1 MQMLHLFLFFEM
13 LRIIDDKSLEKKEID
28 YFVWRIRRRIMA
40 ERREREGCKNM
51 GDKWTVNIFL
61 RA

>member
-51 GDKWTVNIFL
+51 GDNSCF
-61 RA
+61 